1 MTGQTRA
8 GRLLAVLGLELEP
21 AAGGGMGMTEDPA
34 GPERLETGTS
44 ETNEGK
50 VSQLILNNFFF

>member
-1 MTGQTRA
+1 
-8 GRLLAVLGLELEP
+8 
-21 AAGGGMGMTEDPA
+21 MGMTEDPA

-44 ETNEGK
+44 EANEGK